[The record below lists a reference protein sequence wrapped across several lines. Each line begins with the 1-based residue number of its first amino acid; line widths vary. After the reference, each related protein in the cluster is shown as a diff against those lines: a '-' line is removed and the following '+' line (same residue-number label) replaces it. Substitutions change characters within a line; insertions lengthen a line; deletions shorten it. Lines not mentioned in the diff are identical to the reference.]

1 MSYERLH
8 GLGGFEWALGG
19 CKLFFAEWEYPACF
33 REASEVLQ
41 SICVGVDIK
50 GKTALNERYHKGGQ
64 SQFEITGCSLAV
76 AR

>member
-1 MSYERLH
+1 MGAGRVQTFFCGVGIPS
-8 GLGGFEWALGG
+8 
-19 CKLFFAEWEYPACF
+19 LFS
-33 REASEVLQ
+33 RGSEVLQ